1 MITLLMIFLLAD
13 FRLGLWSMIP
23 NFLPVLV
30 GLGVM
35 GMLDLPLDA
44 MSILVGSIAIGLA
57 VDDTVHFMHNF
68 RRNQHNSSGCTG
80 GCGKNTNFNWTGHAS
95 YHHRSFRWF
104 FHLHYFVYEQP
115 YFFWSDYRFDH
126 YHRVVWRYPACP
138 SNDGFDLQKSAFQLN
153 KQGNTM
159 MFFKIISNTIS
170 ITIFSILISGT
181 IMFPEKVFALN
192 GREIMEKVNARDTGD
207 RSITEM
213 EMILIDKKG
222 KKRVRKLKTYSLE
235 QGKHSKSLM
244 FFISPADVKNTG
256 FLTYDY
262 DESGKDD
269 DQWLFLPAL
278 KKTKRIASG
287 DKSGSF
293 MGSDLNYSDM
303 TSPDLDLYDYTLMKE
318 TEVKGQKVWQI
329 KAVPKTKDEAKKS
342 GYSKSVVFIRQDNYV
357 MIRGVRWIHKKKR
370 NKYLDV
376 RKLEKIDGI
385 WVSTEM
391 HVTTKSGKKTLHK
404 TIMKQ
409 KNIHFNHDEVIEKLF
424 TIRRLEKG
432 L

>member
-1 MITLLMIFLLAD
+1 M
-13 FRLGLWSMIP
+13 
-23 NFLPVLV
+23 
-30 GLGVM
+30 
-35 GMLDLPLDA
+35 
-44 MSILVGSIAIGLA
+44 MS
-57 VDDTVHFMHNF
+57 N
-68 RRNQHNSSGCTG
+68 
-80 GCGKNTNFNWTGHAS
+80 
-95 YHHRSFRWF
+95 
-104 FHLHYFVYEQP
+104 
-115 YFFWSDYRFDH
+115 
-126 YHRVVWRYPACP
+126 
-138 SNDGFDLQKSAFQLN
+138 
-153 KQGNTM
+153 
-159 MFFKIISNTIS
+159 KIISNTIS

-181 IMFPEKVFALN
+181 TMFPEKVFALN

-222 KKRVRKLKTYSLE
+222 NKRVRKLKTFGLEKGKDSL
-235 QGKHSKSLM
+235 SLM
-244 FFISPADVKNTG
+244 FFLSPADIRNTG
-256 FLTYDY
+256 FLTFDY

-278 KKTKRIASG
+278 RKTKRIAAG

-303 TSPDLDLYDYTLMKE
+303 TSSDLNLYEYTLMKE

-329 KAVPKTKDEAKKS
+329 KAVPKTKAEAEKS

-357 MIRGVRWIHKKKR
+357 MIRGVRWVHKKKR

-385 WVSTEM
+385 WVSTEL

-404 TIMKQ
+404 TILKQ
-409 KNIHFNHDEVIEKLF
+409 KNVHFNQDEVNEDLF
-424 TIRRLEKG
+424 SIRRLEKG

>member
-1 MITLLMIFLLAD
+1 M
-13 FRLGLWSMIP
+13 
-23 NFLPVLV
+23 
-30 GLGVM
+30 
-35 GMLDLPLDA
+35 
-44 MSILVGSIAIGLA
+44 MS
-57 VDDTVHFMHNF
+57 N
-68 RRNQHNSSGCTG
+68 
-80 GCGKNTNFNWTGHAS
+80 
-95 YHHRSFRWF
+95 
-104 FHLHYFVYEQP
+104 
-115 YFFWSDYRFDH
+115 
-126 YHRVVWRYPACP
+126 
-138 SNDGFDLQKSAFQLN
+138 
-153 KQGNTM
+153 
-159 MFFKIISNTIS
+159 KIISNTIS

-181 IMFPEKVFALN
+181 TMFPEKVFALN

-222 KKRVRKLKTYSLE
+222 NKRVRKLKTFGLEKGKDSL
-235 QGKHSKSLM
+235 SLM
-244 FFISPADVKNTG
+244 FFLSPADVRNTG
-256 FLTYDY
+256 FLTFDY

-278 KKTKRIASG
+278 RKTKRIAAG

-303 TSPDLDLYDYTLMKE
+303 TSPDLNLYEYTLMKE

-329 KAVPKTKDEAKKS
+329 KSVPKTKAEAEKS

-357 MIRGVRWIHKKKR
+357 MIRGVRWVHKKKR

-385 WVSTEM
+385 WVSTEL

-404 TIMKQ
+404 TILKQ
-409 KNIHFNHDEVIEKLF
+409 KNVHFNQDEVNEDLF
-424 TIRRLEKG
+424 SIRRLEKG

>member
-1 MITLLMIFLLAD
+1 M
-13 FRLGLWSMIP
+13 
-23 NFLPVLV
+23 
-30 GLGVM
+30 
-35 GMLDLPLDA
+35 
-44 MSILVGSIAIGLA
+44 MS
-57 VDDTVHFMHNF
+57 N
-68 RRNQHNSSGCTG
+68 
-80 GCGKNTNFNWTGHAS
+80 
-95 YHHRSFRWF
+95 
-104 FHLHYFVYEQP
+104 
-115 YFFWSDYRFDH
+115 
-126 YHRVVWRYPACP
+126 
-138 SNDGFDLQKSAFQLN
+138 
-153 KQGNTM
+153 
-159 MFFKIISNTIS
+159 KIISNTIS

-181 IMFPEKVFALN
+181 IMLPEKVFALN

-222 KKRVRKLKTYSLE
+222 KKRVRKLKTFGLEKGKDSL
-235 QGKHSKSLM
+235 SLM
-244 FFISPADVKNTG
+244 FFLSPADVRNTG
-256 FLTYDY
+256 FLTFDY

-278 KKTKRIASG
+278 RKTKRIAAG

-303 TSPDLDLYDYTLMKE
+303 TSPDLNLYEYTLMKE

-329 KAVPKTKDEAKKS
+329 KSVPKTKAEAEKS

-357 MIRGVRWIHKKKR
+357 MIRGVRWVHKKKR

-385 WVSTEM
+385 WVSTEL

-404 TIMKQ
+404 TILKQ
-409 KNIHFNHDEVIEKLF
+409 KNVHFNQDEVNEDLF
-424 TIRRLEKG
+424 SIRRLEKG

>member
-1 MITLLMIFLLAD
+1 
-13 FRLGLWSMIP
+13 
-23 NFLPVLV
+23 
-30 GLGVM
+30 
-35 GMLDLPLDA
+35 
-44 MSILVGSIAIGLA
+44 
-57 VDDTVHFMHNF
+57 
-68 RRNQHNSSGCTG
+68 
-80 GCGKNTNFNWTGHAS
+80 
-95 YHHRSFRWF
+95 
-104 FHLHYFVYEQP
+104 
-115 YFFWSDYRFDH
+115 
-126 YHRVVWRYPACP
+126 
-138 SNDGFDLQKSAFQLN
+138 
-153 KQGNTM
+153 M
-159 MFFKIISNTIS
+159 MFNKKISNTIS

-181 IMFPEKVFALN
+181 IMLPEKVFALN

-222 KKRVRKLKTYSLE
+222 KKRVRKLKTFGLEKGKDSL
-235 QGKHSKSLM
+235 SLM
-244 FFISPADVKNTG
+244 FFLSPADVRNTG
-256 FLTYDY
+256 FLTFDY

-278 KKTKRIASG
+278 RKTKRIAAG

-303 TSPDLDLYDYTLMKE
+303 TSPDLNLYEYTLMKE

-329 KAVPKTKDEAKKS
+329 KAVPKTKAEAEKS

-357 MIRGVRWIHKKKR
+357 MIRGVRWVHKKKR

-409 KNIHFNHDEVIEKLF
+409 KNIHFNQDEVNENLF

>member
-1 MITLLMIFLLAD
+1 
-13 FRLGLWSMIP
+13 
-23 NFLPVLV
+23 
-30 GLGVM
+30 
-35 GMLDLPLDA
+35 
-44 MSILVGSIAIGLA
+44 
-57 VDDTVHFMHNF
+57 
-68 RRNQHNSSGCTG
+68 
-80 GCGKNTNFNWTGHAS
+80 
-95 YHHRSFRWF
+95 
-104 FHLHYFVYEQP
+104 
-115 YFFWSDYRFDH
+115 
-126 YHRVVWRYPACP
+126 
-138 SNDGFDLQKSAFQLN
+138 
-153 KQGNTM
+153 M
-159 MFFKIISNTIS
+159 MFIKIISNTIN

-181 IMFPEKVFALN
+181 IMLPEKVFALN

-222 KKRVRKLKTYSLE
+222 NKRVRKLKTFGLEKGKDSL
-235 QGKHSKSLM
+235 SLM
-244 FFISPADVKNTG
+244 FFLSPADVRNTG
-256 FLTYDY
+256 FLTFDY

-278 KKTKRIASG
+278 RKTKRIAAG

-303 TSPDLDLYDYTLMKE
+303 TSPDLNLYEYTLMKE

-329 KAVPKTKDEAKKS
+329 KAVPKTKAEAEKS

-357 MIRGVRWIHKKKR
+357 MIRGVRWVHKKKR

-409 KNIHFNHDEVIEKLF
+409 KNIHFNQDEVNENLF

>member
-1 MITLLMIFLLAD
+1 M
-13 FRLGLWSMIP
+13 
-23 NFLPVLV
+23 
-30 GLGVM
+30 
-35 GMLDLPLDA
+35 
-44 MSILVGSIAIGLA
+44 MS
-57 VDDTVHFMHNF
+57 N
-68 RRNQHNSSGCTG
+68 
-80 GCGKNTNFNWTGHAS
+80 
-95 YHHRSFRWF
+95 
-104 FHLHYFVYEQP
+104 
-115 YFFWSDYRFDH
+115 
-126 YHRVVWRYPACP
+126 
-138 SNDGFDLQKSAFQLN
+138 
-153 KQGNTM
+153 
-159 MFFKIISNTIS
+159 KIISNTIS

-181 IMFPEKVFALN
+181 TMFPEKVFALN

-222 KKRVRKLKTYSLE
+222 KKRVRKLKTFGLEKGKDSL
-235 QGKHSKSLM
+235 SLM
-244 FFISPADVKNTG
+244 FFLSPADVRNTG
-256 FLTYDY
+256 FLTFDY

-278 KKTKRIASG
+278 RKTKRIAVG

-303 TSPDLDLYDYTLMKE
+303 TSPDLNLYEYTLMKE
-318 TEVKGQKVWQI
+318 TKVKGQKVWQI
-329 KAVPKTKDEAKKS
+329 KSVPKTKAEAEKS

-357 MIRGVRWIHKKKR
+357 MIRGVRWVYKKKR

-385 WVSTEM
+385 WVSTEL

-404 TIMKQ
+404 TILKQ
-409 KNIHFNHDEVIEKLF
+409 KNVHFNQDEVNEDLF
-424 TIRRLEKG
+424 SIRRLEKG

>member
-1 MITLLMIFLLAD
+1 M
-13 FRLGLWSMIP
+13 
-23 NFLPVLV
+23 
-30 GLGVM
+30 
-35 GMLDLPLDA
+35 
-44 MSILVGSIAIGLA
+44 MS
-57 VDDTVHFMHNF
+57 N
-68 RRNQHNSSGCTG
+68 
-80 GCGKNTNFNWTGHAS
+80 
-95 YHHRSFRWF
+95 
-104 FHLHYFVYEQP
+104 
-115 YFFWSDYRFDH
+115 
-126 YHRVVWRYPACP
+126 
-138 SNDGFDLQKSAFQLN
+138 
-153 KQGNTM
+153 
-159 MFFKIISNTIS
+159 KIISNTIS

-181 IMFPEKVFALN
+181 TMFPEKVFALN

-222 KKRVRKLKTYSLE
+222 NKRVRKLKTFGLEKGKDSL
-235 QGKHSKSLM
+235 SLM
-244 FFISPADVKNTG
+244 FFLSPADVRNTG
-256 FLTYDY
+256 FLTFDY

-278 KKTKRIASG
+278 RKTKRIAAG

-303 TSPDLDLYDYTLMKE
+303 TSPDLNLYEYTLMKE

-329 KAVPKTKDEAKKS
+329 KAVPKTKAEAEKS

-357 MIRGVRWIHKKKR
+357 MIRGVRWVHKKKR

-385 WVSTEM
+385 WVSTEL

-404 TIMKQ
+404 TILKQ
-409 KNIHFNHDEVIEKLF
+409 KNIHFNQDEVNEDLF
-424 TIRRLEKG
+424 SIRRLEKG

>member
-1 MITLLMIFLLAD
+1 MKF
-13 FRLGLWSMIP
+13 
-23 NFLPVLV
+23 NKLV
-30 GLGVM
+30 
-35 GMLDLPLDA
+35 
-44 MSILVGSIAIGLA
+44 
-57 VDDTVHFMHNF
+57 
-68 RRNQHNSSGCTG
+68 
-80 GCGKNTNFNWTGHAS
+80 
-95 YHHRSFRWF
+95 
-104 FHLHYFVYEQP
+104 
-115 YFFWSDYRFDH
+115 
-126 YHRVVWRYPACP
+126 
-138 SNDGFDLQKSAFQLN
+138 SN
-153 KQGNTM
+153 
-159 MFFKIISNTIS
+159 IISIS
-170 ITIFSILISGT
+170 IFATLFSGVFVL
-181 IMFPEKVFALN
+181 PKKVLALT

-222 KKRVRKLKTYSLE
+222 KKRVRKLKTFGLEKGKDSL
-235 QGKHSKSLM
+235 SLM
-244 FFISPADVKNTG
+244 FFLSPADVRNTG

-278 KKTKRIASG
+278 RKTKRIAAG

-303 TSPDLDLYDYTLMKE
+303 TSPDLNLYEYTLMKE

-329 KAVPKTKDEAKKS
+329 KSVPKTKAEAEKS

-357 MIRGVRWIHKKKR
+357 MIRGVRWVYKKKR

-376 RKLEKIDGI
+376 RKLEEIDGI
-385 WVSTEM
+385 WVSTEL

-404 TIMKQ
+404 TILKQ
-409 KNIHFNHDEVIEKLF
+409 KNVHFNQDEVNEDLF
-424 TIRRLEKG
+424 SIRRLEKG

>member
-1 MITLLMIFLLAD
+1 M
-13 FRLGLWSMIP
+13 
-23 NFLPVLV
+23 
-30 GLGVM
+30 
-35 GMLDLPLDA
+35 
-44 MSILVGSIAIGLA
+44 MS
-57 VDDTVHFMHNF
+57 N
-68 RRNQHNSSGCTG
+68 
-80 GCGKNTNFNWTGHAS
+80 
-95 YHHRSFRWF
+95 
-104 FHLHYFVYEQP
+104 
-115 YFFWSDYRFDH
+115 
-126 YHRVVWRYPACP
+126 
-138 SNDGFDLQKSAFQLN
+138 
-153 KQGNTM
+153 
-159 MFFKIISNTIS
+159 KIISNTIS

-181 IMFPEKVFALN
+181 TMFPEKVFALN

-222 KKRVRKLKTYSLE
+222 NKRVRKLKTFGLEKGKDSL
-235 QGKHSKSLM
+235 SLM
-244 FFISPADVKNTG
+244 FFLSPADVRNTG

-278 KKTKRIASG
+278 RKTKRIAAG

-303 TSPDLDLYDYTLMKE
+303 TSPDLNLYEYTLMKE
-318 TEVKGQKVWQI
+318 TKVKGQKVWQI
-329 KAVPKTKDEAKKS
+329 KSVPKTKAEAEKS

-357 MIRGVRWIHKKKR
+357 MIRGVRWVYKKKR

-376 RKLEKIDGI
+376 RKLEEIDGI
-385 WVSTEM
+385 WVSTEL

-404 TIMKQ
+404 TILKQ
-409 KNIHFNHDEVIEKLF
+409 KNVHFNQDEVNEDLF
-424 TIRRLEKG
+424 SIRRLEKG

>member
-1 MITLLMIFLLAD
+1 
-13 FRLGLWSMIP
+13 
-23 NFLPVLV
+23 
-30 GLGVM
+30 
-35 GMLDLPLDA
+35 
-44 MSILVGSIAIGLA
+44 
-57 VDDTVHFMHNF
+57 
-68 RRNQHNSSGCTG
+68 
-80 GCGKNTNFNWTGHAS
+80 
-95 YHHRSFRWF
+95 
-104 FHLHYFVYEQP
+104 
-115 YFFWSDYRFDH
+115 
-126 YHRVVWRYPACP
+126 
-138 SNDGFDLQKSAFQLN
+138 
-153 KQGNTM
+153 M
-159 MFFKIISNTIS
+159 MFIKIISNTIN

-181 IMFPEKVFALN
+181 IMLPEKVFALN

-222 KKRVRKLKTYSLE
+222 NKRVRKLKTFGLEKGKDSL
-235 QGKHSKSLM
+235 SLM
-244 FFISPADVKNTG
+244 FFLSPADVRNTG
-256 FLTYDY
+256 FLTFDY

-278 KKTKRIASG
+278 RKTKRIAAG

-303 TSPDLDLYDYTLMKE
+303 TSPDLNLYEYTLMKE

-329 KAVPKTKDEAKKS
+329 KAVPKTKAEAEKS

-357 MIRGVRWIHKKKR
+357 MIRGVRWVHKKKR

-385 WVSTEM
+385 WVSTEL

-404 TIMKQ
+404 TILKQ
-409 KNIHFNHDEVIEKLF
+409 KNVHFNQDEVNEDLF
-424 TIRRLEKG
+424 SIRRLEKG

>member
-1 MITLLMIFLLAD
+1 
-13 FRLGLWSMIP
+13 
-23 NFLPVLV
+23 
-30 GLGVM
+30 
-35 GMLDLPLDA
+35 
-44 MSILVGSIAIGLA
+44 
-57 VDDTVHFMHNF
+57 
-68 RRNQHNSSGCTG
+68 
-80 GCGKNTNFNWTGHAS
+80 
-95 YHHRSFRWF
+95 
-104 FHLHYFVYEQP
+104 
-115 YFFWSDYRFDH
+115 
-126 YHRVVWRYPACP
+126 
-138 SNDGFDLQKSAFQLN
+138 
-153 KQGNTM
+153 M
-159 MFFKIISNTIS
+159 MFNKIISNTIS

-181 IMFPEKVFALN
+181 TMFPEKVFALN

-222 KKRVRKLKTYSLE
+222 NKRVRKLKTFGLEKGKDSL
-235 QGKHSKSLM
+235 SLM
-244 FFISPADVKNTG
+244 FFLSPADVRNTG
-256 FLTYDY
+256 FLTFDY

-278 KKTKRIASG
+278 RKTKRIAAG

-303 TSPDLDLYDYTLMKE
+303 TSPDLNLYEYTLMKE

-329 KAVPKTKDEAKKS
+329 KAVPKTKAEAEKS

-357 MIRGVRWIHKKKR
+357 MIRGVRWVHKKKR

-409 KNIHFNHDEVIEKLF
+409 KNIHFNQDEVNENLF

>member
-1 MITLLMIFLLAD
+1 M
-13 FRLGLWSMIP
+13 
-23 NFLPVLV
+23 
-30 GLGVM
+30 
-35 GMLDLPLDA
+35 
-44 MSILVGSIAIGLA
+44 MS
-57 VDDTVHFMHNF
+57 N
-68 RRNQHNSSGCTG
+68 
-80 GCGKNTNFNWTGHAS
+80 
-95 YHHRSFRWF
+95 
-104 FHLHYFVYEQP
+104 
-115 YFFWSDYRFDH
+115 
-126 YHRVVWRYPACP
+126 
-138 SNDGFDLQKSAFQLN
+138 
-153 KQGNTM
+153 
-159 MFFKIISNTIS
+159 KIISNTIS

-181 IMFPEKVFALN
+181 TMFPEKVFALN

-222 KKRVRKLKTYSLE
+222 NKRVRKLKTFGLEKGKDSL
-235 QGKHSKSLM
+235 SLM
-244 FFISPADVKNTG
+244 FFLSPADVRNTG
-256 FLTYDY
+256 FLTFDY

-278 KKTKRIASG
+278 RKTKRITAG

-303 TSPDLDLYDYTLMKE
+303 TSPDLNLYEYTLMKE
-318 TEVKGQKVWQI
+318 TEVNGQKVWQI
-329 KAVPKTKDEAKKS
+329 KSVPKTKAEAEKS

-357 MIRGVRWIHKKKR
+357 MIRGVRWVHKKKR

-385 WVSTEM
+385 WVSTEL

-404 TIMKQ
+404 TILKQ
-409 KNIHFNHDEVIEKLF
+409 KNVHFNQDEVNEDLF
-424 TIRRLEKG
+424 SIRRLEKG

>member
-1 MITLLMIFLLAD
+1 M
-13 FRLGLWSMIP
+13 
-23 NFLPVLV
+23 
-30 GLGVM
+30 
-35 GMLDLPLDA
+35 
-44 MSILVGSIAIGLA
+44 MS
-57 VDDTVHFMHNF
+57 N
-68 RRNQHNSSGCTG
+68 
-80 GCGKNTNFNWTGHAS
+80 
-95 YHHRSFRWF
+95 
-104 FHLHYFVYEQP
+104 
-115 YFFWSDYRFDH
+115 
-126 YHRVVWRYPACP
+126 
-138 SNDGFDLQKSAFQLN
+138 
-153 KQGNTM
+153 
-159 MFFKIISNTIS
+159 KIISNTIS

-181 IMFPEKVFALN
+181 TMFPEKVFALN

-222 KKRVRKLKTYSLE
+222 NKRVRKLKTFGLEKGKDSL
-235 QGKHSKSLM
+235 SLM
-244 FFISPADVKNTG
+244 FFLSPADVRNTG
-256 FLTYDY
+256 FLTFDY

-278 KKTKRIASG
+278 RKTKRIAAG

-303 TSPDLDLYDYTLMKE
+303 TSPDLNLYEYTLMKE

-329 KAVPKTKDEAKKS
+329 KAVPKTKAEAEKS

-357 MIRGVRWIHKKKR
+357 MIRGVRWVHKKKR

-385 WVSTEM
+385 WISTEL

-404 TIMKQ
+404 TILKQ
-409 KNIHFNHDEVIEKLF
+409 KNVHFNQDEVNEDLF
-424 TIRRLEKG
+424 SIRRLEKG

>member
-1 MITLLMIFLLAD
+1 M
-13 FRLGLWSMIP
+13 
-23 NFLPVLV
+23 
-30 GLGVM
+30 
-35 GMLDLPLDA
+35 
-44 MSILVGSIAIGLA
+44 MS
-57 VDDTVHFMHNF
+57 N
-68 RRNQHNSSGCTG
+68 
-80 GCGKNTNFNWTGHAS
+80 
-95 YHHRSFRWF
+95 
-104 FHLHYFVYEQP
+104 
-115 YFFWSDYRFDH
+115 
-126 YHRVVWRYPACP
+126 
-138 SNDGFDLQKSAFQLN
+138 
-153 KQGNTM
+153 
-159 MFFKIISNTIS
+159 KIISNTIS

-181 IMFPEKVFALN
+181 TMFPEKVLALT

-222 KKRVRKLKTYSLE
+222 NKRVRKLKTFGLEKGKDSL
-235 QGKHSKSLM
+235 SLM
-244 FFISPADVKNTG
+244 FFLSPADVRNTG
-256 FLTYDY
+256 FLTFDY

-278 KKTKRIASG
+278 RKTKRIAAG

-303 TSPDLDLYDYTLMKE
+303 TSSDLNLYEYTLMKE

-329 KAVPKTKDEAKKS
+329 KAVPKTKAEAEKS

-357 MIRGVRWIHKKKR
+357 MIRGVRWVHKKKR

-385 WVSTEM
+385 WVSTEL

-404 TIMKQ
+404 TILKQ
-409 KNIHFNHDEVIEKLF
+409 KNVHFNQDEVNEDLF
-424 TIRRLEKG
+424 SIRRLEKG

>member
-1 MITLLMIFLLAD
+1 M
-13 FRLGLWSMIP
+13 
-23 NFLPVLV
+23 
-30 GLGVM
+30 
-35 GMLDLPLDA
+35 
-44 MSILVGSIAIGLA
+44 MS
-57 VDDTVHFMHNF
+57 N
-68 RRNQHNSSGCTG
+68 
-80 GCGKNTNFNWTGHAS
+80 
-95 YHHRSFRWF
+95 
-104 FHLHYFVYEQP
+104 
-115 YFFWSDYRFDH
+115 
-126 YHRVVWRYPACP
+126 
-138 SNDGFDLQKSAFQLN
+138 
-153 KQGNTM
+153 
-159 MFFKIISNTIS
+159 KIISNTIS

-181 IMFPEKVFALN
+181 TMFPEKVFALN

-222 KKRVRKLKTYSLE
+222 NKRVRKLKTFGLEKGKDSL
-235 QGKHSKSLM
+235 SLM
-244 FFISPADVKNTG
+244 FFLSPADVRNTG
-256 FLTYDY
+256 FLTFDY

-278 KKTKRIASG
+278 RKTKRIAAG

-303 TSPDLDLYDYTLMKE
+303 TSPDLNLYEYTLMKE

-329 KAVPKTKDEAKKS
+329 KAVPKTKAEAKNS

-357 MIRGVRWIHKKKR
+357 MIRGVRWVHKKKR

-376 RKLEKIDGI
+376 RKLDKIDGL

-391 HVTTKSGKKTLHK
+391 HVTTKSGKKILHK

-409 KNIHFNHDEVIEKLF
+409 KNIHFNQDEVNEDLF
-424 TIRRLEKG
+424 SIRRLEKG